1 MLQKTL
7 AGTWQKIENIKV
19 QISYRSTCYLDY
31 GWSIRKTIHED
42 SLLNYGSAYVHFVP
56 YKMYMYVCCMT
67 GFSAYS
73 AKDSQKVDPLHD
85 ATTEKQSHAKRTVRN
100 TFLKNRKNLIYFW
113 QKK

>member
-1 MLQKTL
+1 
-7 AGTWQKIENIKV
+7 
-19 QISYRSTCYLDY
+19 
-31 GWSIRKTIHED
+31 
-42 SLLNYGSAYVHFVP
+42 
-56 YKMYMYVCCMT
+56 MT